1 MTTTT
6 QRITDANN
14 NPITVP
20 LVRQGDAELMMH
32 ENRVYR
38 VIDVESSQDLA
49 EKLST
54 PGRTWCLCSAFRHKG
69 LLFLNDAFSEDGAQ
83 EYAVVRESDNQQIE
97 SITFSWLSI
106 PRAKRSIEELET
118 AAGCPGPV
126 VNLQTNH
133 PLNGPCRFCA

>member
-1 MTTTT
+1 M
-6 QRITDANN
+6 I
-14 NPITVP
+14 
-20 LVRQGDAELMMH
+20 H
-32 ENRVYR
+32 EHRVYR

-49 EKLST
+49 ETLST
-54 PGRTWCLCSAFRHKG
+54 PGRTWCLCCAFCYKG

-118 AAGCPGPV
+118 GTGCPGPL
-126 VNLQTNH
+126 VNLKTNH
-133 PLNGPCRFCA
+133 PADGPCRFCA